1 MDQDVILGM
10 PRELLDDTEDLDSLY
25 NSKYFNAV
33 QVMAPIELLQ
43 QMDRLMEAK
52 PSLTRQDIVLRALR
66 LYLKLHDP
74 ALRLGAQSKTSIGT
88 PREGSHD
95 PVQ

>member
-33 QVMAPIELLQ
+33 QVLAPIELLQ
-43 QMDRLMEAK
+43 QMDRLVEAK
-52 PSLTRQDIVLRALR
+52 PKLTRQEIVLRALR
-66 LYLKLHDP
+66 FYLKLHDP
-74 ALRLGAQSKTSIGT
+74 ASQILVQPKSNISM

>member
-43 QMDRLMEAK
+43 QMDRLVEAK
-52 PSLTRQDIVLRALR
+52 PTLTRQEIVLRALR

-74 ALRLGAQSKTSIGT
+74 ALQLAHSPKTNIGT